1 LSTDIL
7 VSSDPWENR
16 VAILEDGRLAEIYV
30 EREERVIGS
39 IYKGK
44 VVNVLP
50 GMGAS
55 FCDIG
60 LGRNAFLYVDDINKT
75 PLNIGDVEVT
85 SGRTGYTINE
95 KVSRGDDVLV
105 QIVKE
110 PRGLKGAR
118 VSTNISLP
126 GRYLILMPTGKF
138 SGVSR
143 KIESADE
150 RTRLKTIMKAIRPEG
165 MATVVRTAAG
175 GVSNA
180 ELIAD
185 LGVLI
190 RMWHGILEQFKSS
203 QAPALLHKD
212 MNLVYKTARDFI
224 TPEVQNVWL
233 DAPDEV
239 EDVRDFMRLLGPQY
253 VDRIKYY
260 EGGKRLFADFKIDDE
275 IARLMKPTV
284 KLPSGGSIVIESTE
298 ALTVI
303 DVNSGK
309 FTGGKNL
316 DDTIVRTNVEAASEI
331 ARQVRLRDIGG
342 IIVCDFIDM
351 GSETDRNRVIG
362 ALQEGLRKDRTRS
375 TIQSFSPLGL
385 LEFTRKRVG
394 KDLGQQLRGKCPT
407 CEGLGSVMSP
417 ESVTIDAF
425 RSIASHRNGASQR
438 VHIAAAPSVA
448 AQADYWYEDEREQLS
463 AQIGA
468 PIDVY
473 VDPAVHPEK
482 PRVVFGDAGLPQFPP
497 IRVGDEFEVELL
509 NLRLPTATSAA
520 AVVAGRLVEVENAIN
535 AVGKTIKI
543 RVLDVDGNDIL
554 AEPRTPLE
562 EQAAEARQGQKK
574 RSRGGRRGG
583 RKRTLTAE
591 EQAEELRELAEEAEK
606 GLGGRTAPIGISASA
621 PAEDAPPKTAAQ
633 KAYDGVGTTGR
644 KGREVTVTTLPGER
658 LSASAPAGAK
668 PSAGAPPADRPA
680 MTTLPGEKLS
690 GTAVGGALPGERLSG
705 DRVAALHAVPAPA
718 APAARPA
725 AAGAGTAAAASGG
738 NAPAARNG
746 ETAETEDEAGRR
758 RRRRRRGRG
767 RGGLETA
774 ASAAAPAAGVAAVT
788 ADAEPDED
796 EDDAET
802 GAVATDQPGAVGEN
816 GERKKRRRRRRRR
829 GRGAGEG
836 QPGIAAAGT
845 ETPQQPPLPDRQII
859 SVGSDGS
866 AQPTGETAPPA
877 PSRAIAPWNRKRGDV
892 AVEPPPPVI
901 TAPPERTEPVKA
913 ARPSRRR
920 RTPEERALAYG
931 GQLEAAAPV
940 PALPA
945 SASQP
950 RAQAEPEAAPAAPP
964 EAPATAETT
973 PATETAPAAKPARG
987 RGRKPAAPEREVP
1000 VATVFAPVVP
1010 DPEDEP
1016 TAEAPPAAEAKP
1028 KRGRTATPR
1037 TAKPKAAAAPVEE
1050 PKVKPT
1056 TRARKTSAAAA
1067 PAAAKKAPARAT
1079 AAKSTAAKKTSA
1091 AKAPARK
1098 APAKKATAAKSTA
1111 AKAPATKAAASA
1123 KKATGTRKAAPAKK
1137 TAPSRKKR

>member
-7 VSSDPWENR
+7 ISSDPWENR
-16 VAILEDGRLAEIYV
+16 VAILEEGRLAEIYV

-55 FCDIG
+55 FVDIG

-85 SGRTGYTINE
+85 SGRSGYTITE

-126 GRYLILMPTGKF
+126 GRYLILMPTGRF

-143 KIESADE
+143 KIDSADE
-150 RTRLKTIMKAIRPEG
+150 RNRLKTIMKAIRPEG
-165 MATVVRTAAG
+165 MATVVRTAAA

-190 RMWHGILEQFKSS
+190 RMWHGILEQYKTVPP
-203 QAPALLHKD
+203 PALLHKD

-224 TPEVQNVWL
+224 TPQVANVWL
-233 DAPDEV
+233 DDEKEV
-239 EDVRDFMRLLGPQY
+239 ENVRDFMRMLGPQY

-298 ALTVI
+298 ALTVV

-351 GSETDRNRVIG
+351 SSESDRSKVISG
-362 ALQEGLRKDRTRS
+362 LQEGLRKDRTRS

-425 RSIASHRNGASQR
+425 REIAAHRNGAQ
-438 VHIAAAPSVA
+438 HIHVAAAPSVA
-448 AQADYWYEDEREQLS
+448 AQAEYWYENEREQL
-463 AQIGA
+463 AQQIGV
-468 PIDVY
+468 PIDVF
-473 VDPAVHPEK
+473 VDPAAHPEH
-482 PRVVFGDAGLPQFPP
+482 PRIIYGDDTLPTLAP

-520 AVVAGRLVEVENAIN
+520 AVVAGRLVEVENAAN

-543 RVLDVDGNDIL
+543 RVLDVDGGEVL
-554 AEPRTPLE
+554 AEPRTPIE
-562 EQAAEARQGQKK
+562 EQAAEAGKK
-574 RSRGGRRGG
+574 RRRRGG
-583 RKRTLTAE
+583 RGRKRELTPA
-591 EQAEELRELAEEAEK
+591 EQAAELRELAEEAEK
-606 GLGGRTAPIGISASA
+606 GLGGRTSIGISTTEEVVAKHA
-621 PAEDAPPKTAAQ
+621 GPKTTAQ
-633 KAYDGVGTTGR
+633 KAADGNVAL
-644 KGREVTVTTLPGER
+644 LPGES
-658 LSASAPAGAK
+658 LSGTRI
-668 PSAGAPPADRPA
+668 GG
-680 MTTLPGEKLS
+680 TLPGEKLS
-690 GTAVGGALPGERLSG
+690 G
-705 DRVAALHAVPAPA
+705 DRVGRPAPA
-718 APAARPA
+718 PAPISAPAAVASNGEA
-725 AAGAGTAAAASGG
+725 AAGEEGGPRRRRRRRGRGGRGGADVAASAT
-738 NAPAARNG
+738 APVVAAVAILAPELDDDEDEDAVGQPAVAVAVGANG
-746 ETAETEDEAGRR
+746 EGTGEHKRRR

-767 RGGLETA
+767 GAGAGTEGAAVAAAGAETA
-774 ASAAAPAAGVAAVT
+774 ARPSPSPVV
-788 ADAEPDED
+788 
-796 EDDAET
+796 
-802 GAVATDQPGAVGEN
+802 
-816 GERKKRRRRRRRR
+816 
-829 GRGAGEG
+829 
-836 QPGIAAAGT
+836 
-845 ETPQQPPLPDRQII
+845 PDRHIFRVD
-859 SVGSDGS
+859 SEGG

-892 AVEPPPPVI
+892 ALEAPPPSI
-901 TAPPERTEPVKA
+901 TLPAAELVRS
-913 ARPSRRR
+913 ARPSRRQ
-920 RTPEERALAYG
+920 RTKDERNLAVG
-931 GQLEAAAPV
+931 GHLEAAAAL
-940 PALPA
+940 PALP
-945 SASQP
+945 P
-950 RAQAEPEAAPAAPP
+950 
-964 EAPATAETT
+964 
-973 PATETAPAAKPARG
+973 
-987 RGRKPAAPEREVP
+987 
-1000 VATVFAPVVP
+1000 
-1010 DPEDEP
+1010 
-1016 TAEAPPAAEAKP
+1016 
-1028 KRGRTATPR
+1028 
-1037 TAKPKAAAAPVEE
+1037 
-1050 PKVKPT
+1050 
-1056 TRARKTSAAAA
+1056 A
-1067 PAAAKKAPARAT
+1067 PAAAPRTTRSRKPSAEPAEAVAAAVKTTASTRKTAAPKKASA
-1079 AAKSTAAKKTSA
+1079 A

-1098 APAKKATAAKSTA
+1098 APAAKATAVKATTA
-1111 AKAPATKAAASA
+1111 VKKAPAV
-1123 KKATGTRKAAPAKK
+1123 KKSTTTARKK
-1137 TAPSRKKR
+1137 T

>member
-7 VSSDPWENR
+7 ISSDPWENR
-16 VAILEDGRLAEIYV
+16 VAILEEGRLAEIYV

-55 FCDIG
+55 FVDIG

-85 SGRTGYTINE
+85 SGRSGYTITE

-126 GRYLILMPTGKF
+126 GRYLILMPTGRF

-150 RTRLKTIMKAIRPEG
+150 RNRLKTIMKAIRPEG
-165 MATVVRTAAG
+165 MATVVRTAAA

-190 RMWHGILEQFKSS
+190 RMWHGILEQYKAV

-224 TPEVQNVWL
+224 TPQVNNVWL
-233 DAPDEV
+233 DDATEL
-239 EDVRDFMRLLGPQY
+239 EDVRDFMRMLGPQY

-260 EGGKRLFADFKIDDE
+260 EGGKKLFHDFKIDEE

-298 ALTVI
+298 ALTVV

-351 GSETDRNRVIG
+351 SSEGDRNKVIA

-417 ESVTIDAF
+417 ETVTIDAF
-425 RSIASHRNGASQR
+425 RAIAAHRNGAPQH

-448 AQADYWYEDEREQLS
+448 AQAEYWYEDERDQL
-463 AQIGA
+463 ATQIGA
-468 PIDVY
+468 PIDVF
-473 VDPAVHPEK
+473 VDPSLHPER
-482 PRVVFGDAGLPQFPP
+482 PRIVYGDADLPTLAP

-509 NLRLPTATSAA
+509 NLRLPNATSAA
-520 AVVAGRLVEVENAIN
+520 AVVAGRLVEVENAAN

-543 RVLDVDGNDIL
+543 KVLDVDGGEVL
-554 AEPRTPLE
+554 AEPRTPVE
-562 EQAAEARQGQKK
+562 QQAAEAGKK
-574 RSRGGRRGG
+574 RRRRGG
-583 RKRTLTAE
+583 RGRKRELTAA
-591 EQAEELRELAEEAEK
+591 EQAAELRELAEEAEK
-606 GLGGRTAPIGISASA
+606 GLGGRTSIGISTTEEVAAKHSG
-621 PAEDAPPKTAAQ
+621 PKTTAQ
-633 KAYDGVGTTGR
+633 KALDGNVAL
-644 KGREVTVTTLPGER
+644 LPGES
-658 LSASAPAGAK
+658 LSGARAG
-668 PSAGAPPADRPA
+668 GA
-680 MTTLPGEKLS
+680 LPGEKLS
-690 GTAVGGALPGERLSG
+690 G
-705 DRVAALHAVPAPA
+705 DRVAAVHTTSTPAHAPASVAANGDAAGDEAGIGGNGERKRRRRRRRGRGGAAGPGEVAASAA
-718 APAARPA
+718 APARAGVAIAEPELDEDEDDEDEVAQQPA
-725 AAGAGTAAAASGG
+725 VAAGA
-738 NAPAARNG
+738 PNG
-746 ETAETEDEAGRR
+746 EGERKRRR

-767 RGGLETA
+767 GVGADGQPLA
-774 ASAAAPAAGVAAVT
+774 AGAAEGAAPPASTAV
-788 ADAEPDED
+788 
-796 EDDAET
+796 
-802 GAVATDQPGAVGEN
+802 
-816 GERKKRRRRRRRR
+816 
-829 GRGAGEG
+829 
-836 QPGIAAAGT
+836 
-845 ETPQQPPLPDRQII
+845 PDRHIFRVD
-859 SVGSDGS
+859 SGGC
-866 AQPTGETAPPA
+866 AHPTGETAPPT

-892 AVEPPPPVI
+892 AVEPPPPSL
-901 TAPPERTEPVKA
+901 TAPPASNEPVRA

-920 RTPEERALAYG
+920 RSPEERALAVG
-931 GQLEAAAPV
+931 GHLETAPPL

-945 SASQP
+945 GRRAAAELESAEVDAELDATTEDFIADQP
-950 RAQAEPEAAPAAPP
+950 AVKK
-964 EAPATAETT
+964 TT
-973 PATETAPAAKPARG
+973 
-987 RGRKPAAPEREVP
+987 RGRKATTSTAGAAKKTAAKKTA
-1000 VATVFAPVVP
+1000 ATK
-1010 DPEDEP
+1010 
-1016 TAEAPPAAEAKP
+1016 APPPKATAAK
-1028 KRGRTATPR
+1028 KSTAT
-1037 TAKPKAAAAPVEE
+1037 
-1050 PKVKPT
+1050 
-1056 TRARKTSAAAA
+1056 
-1067 PAAAKKAPARAT
+1067 AKKAPAAKKAAAPAKKTTASAGAKKTT
-1079 AAKSTAAKKTSA
+1079 AAK
-1091 AKAPARK
+1091 K
-1098 APAKKATAAKSTA
+1098 APAKKATT
-1111 AKAPATKAAASA
+1111 
-1123 KKATGTRKAAPAKK
+1123 
-1137 TAPSRKKR
+1137 SRKKT